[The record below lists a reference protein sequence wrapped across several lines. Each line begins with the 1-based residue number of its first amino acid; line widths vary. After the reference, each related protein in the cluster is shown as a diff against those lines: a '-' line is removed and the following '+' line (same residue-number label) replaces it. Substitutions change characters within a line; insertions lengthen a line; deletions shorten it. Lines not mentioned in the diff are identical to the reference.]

1 MLAASVIKEL
11 KLLSRDLHGV
21 AVLFVMPVL
30 FMLIMSAALSND
42 DQLNRSAGVVLLGE
56 TADPLNQNFLQA
68 LQDEGLNVQTAA
80 ADKLPEFQAALQEGR
95 IDLIVQNPNTEKTAL
110 KDEQTLTL
118 WLNPAAD
125 KAWILGI
132 KGVLQQHYTQT
143 RLDGHFGNTEKITIK
158 RNGLPRSVVKKI
170 ETEVNDKTDERFE
183 AINDYLGKTH
193 WRETYLNRKG
203 SEVAKPDS
211 VQHSV
216 PAWLIFGMFFI
227 MIPLSNVM
235 AAERHTNTLTRLRMA
250 RAPASSLLAG
260 KFVPYF
266 LINQL
271 QFAGMIALGI
281 WVLPQLNMP
290 ALQLSGSLLPYAA
303 LSCAVS
309 LAALGYGLLVSVCT
323 KTSEQA
329 VVLGGGGIIIMAALG
344 GIMVPVHIMPDVM
357 QTIARF
363 SPMNWGLSAF
373 QNLLLNH
380 YTLVQIQTPLLYL
393 AAFGLLTLAAAG
405 AVYRRQLHTQARF

>member
-11 KLLSRDLHGV
+11 KLLGRDLHGV

-30 FMLIMSAALSND
+30 FMLIMSAALSED
-42 DQLNRSAGVVLLGE
+42 DQLNRSAGVVLL
-56 TADPLNQNFLQA
+56 ADADDPLNRGFLQA
-68 LQDEGLNVQTAA
+68 LQGEGLNVQTAPITQ
-80 ADKLPEFQAALQEGR
+80 LSEFQAALQEGR
-95 IDLIVQNPNTEKTAL
+95 IDLIVENPNTEKTAL
-110 KDEQTLTL
+110 SDETPLTL

-132 KGVLQQHYTQT
+132 KGVMQQHYTQT
-143 RLDGHFGNTEKITIK
+143 RLDGYFGSSEKITVK
-158 RNGLPRSVVKKI
+158 RNGLPRSAVRKI
-170 ETEVNDKTDERFE
+170 EDEVNQKTDERFD
-183 AINDYLGKTH
+183 AVNAYLAREH

-203 SEVAKPDS
+203 SEVKKPDS

-250 RAPASSLLAG
+250 RAPAANLLAG

-271 QFAGMIALGI
+271 QFIGMIALGI
-281 WVLPQLNMP
+281 WVLPKLDMP
-290 ALQLSGSLLPYAA
+290 PLQLSGSLPPYAV

-309 LAALGYGLLVSVCT
+309 LAALGYGLLVSVCA

-344 GIMVPVHIMPDVM
+344 GIMVPVHIMPEVM
-357 QTIARF
+357 QTVARF
-363 SPMNWGLSAF
+363 SPMNWGLTAF

-380 YTLVQIQTPLLYL
+380 YTLAQIQTPLLYL
-393 AAFGLLTLAAAG
+393 AAFGLLTLAAAS

>member
-1 MLAASVIKEL
+1 MLIVSIIKEF

-21 AVLFVMPVL
+21 AVLFIMPVL

-42 DQLNRSAGVVLLGE
+42 NQLNRSAGVVLLAN
-56 TADPLNQNFLQA
+56 TQDKLNQDLLTA
-68 LQDEGLNVQTAA
+68 LKKEGLNIQNANESQ
-80 ADKLPEFQAALQEGR
+80 LPSFQAALKTGE
-95 IDLIVQNPNTEKTAL
+95 IDLIIQNPNLATTTLDK
-110 KDEQTLTL
+110 EQPLTL

-125 KAWILGI
+125 KAWILGM

-143 RLDGHFGNTEKITIK
+143 RLNHYFSNTPNIKIQNNQLPETVLKTINKEIDHENNK
-158 RNGLPRSVVKKI
+158 RFN
-170 ETEVNDKTDERFE
+170 
-183 AINDYLGKTH
+183 AIKHYLQQEH
-193 WRETYLNRKG
+193 WQETYLNRTG
-203 SEVAKPDS
+203 QTIQKPDA

-235 AAERHTNTLTRLRMA
+235 TAERHTNTLTRLCMA
-250 RAPASSLLAG
+250 RASATSLLAG

-271 QFAGMIALGI
+271 QFIGMMVLGI
-281 WVLPQLNMP
+281 FVLPLLNMP
-290 ALQLSGSLLPYAA
+290 ALQLSGSLNAYLA

-309 LAALGYGLLVSVCT
+309 LAALGYGLLISITT

-344 GIMVPVHIMPDVM
+344 GIMVPTHIMPNEM
-357 QTIARF
+357 QTIAQL
-363 SPMNWGLSAF
+363 SPMNWGLTAF

-380 YTLVQIQTPLLYL
+380 YNLTQIQRPLLYL
-393 AAFGLLTLAAAG
+393 ITFGILTLLLAILL
-405 AVYRRQLHTQARF
+405 YRRQLHTQSRF